1 MILIFRA
8 LACEVHA
15 KYPEKLKKLKIPEK
29 LGYIGTGSQ
38 EDLQAGPLSWSAAE
52 EAEQSYPTAD
62 SGNFRCRTL
71 SMQLAAICFKFKEGC
86 NEVTSRLLTESSD

>member
-15 KYPEKLKKLKIPEK
+15 KYPEKLKIPEK

-38 EDLQAGPLSWSAAE
+38 EDLQAGPLSWSAAG
-52 EAEQSYPTAD
+52 EAEQNYPHSRQLKFQILNPQHTACSYKFQVQGGVQRSYQPPTD
-62 SGNFRCRTL
+62 GI
-71 SMQLAAICFKFKEGC
+71 Q
-86 NEVTSRLLTESSD
+86 